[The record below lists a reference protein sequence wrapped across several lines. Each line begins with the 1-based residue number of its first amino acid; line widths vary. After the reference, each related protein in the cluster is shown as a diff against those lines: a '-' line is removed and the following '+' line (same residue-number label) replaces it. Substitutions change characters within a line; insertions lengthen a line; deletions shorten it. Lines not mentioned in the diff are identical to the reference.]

1 MQTACLKGNQHMPL
15 TTNEDG
21 GSSVQAVRWG
31 ILGTGFI
38 AGLQTSDLIG
48 NGFSV
53 QAVGSRSPEAAA
65 RFAAEFNISSAHGSY
80 EDLAGDPEVDVVYVS
95 TPHPFHYENAL
106 LALKAGKHVLIEKPF
121 AMNAWQAREIVDL
134 AASKGLVA
142 LEAMWTRY
150 LPHMVRIRELVRS
163 GALGE
168 VRTVIAD
175 HNQNLPKDPLHRL
188 NNPDLGGGA
197 LLDLGIYPVSFAFDV
212 LGAPV
217 DVRALASMTPTGVDR
232 QTAMIFEYG
241 EGQQA
246 LLHCALDTAGPN
258 RAAIIGT
265 GGSIEIDSVWYYPSP
280 FTRYDADGNAVER
293 FEEPVTG
300 RGMQY
305 QAWEL
310 ERLVR
315 AGALANDILSAGESV
330 RVMETLDEVRRQI
343 GLTYAADRR

>member
-1 MQTACLKGNQHMPL
+1 MPQ
-15 TTNEDG
+15 TTNDSG
-21 GSSVQAVRWG
+21 GNATQTVRWG

-38 AGLQTSDLIG
+38 AGLQVADLVG

-53 QAVGSRSPEAAA
+53 QAVGSRTAEAAE
-65 RFAAEFNISSAHGSY
+65 RFAAEFAIGSAHGSY
-80 EDLAGDPEVDVVYVS
+80 EDLVRDPDVDAVYIS

-106 LALKAGKHVLIEKPF
+106 LALNAGKHVLIEKPF
-121 AMNAWQAREIVDL
+121 AMNAWQARAIVDL
-134 AASKGLVA
+134 AESKGLVA

-175 HNQNLPKDPLHRL
+175 HNQNLPKDPLHRV
-188 NNPDLGGGA
+188 NDPVLGGGA

-212 LGAPV
+212 LGATV
-217 DVRALASMTPTGVDR
+217 NVRALASMTSTGVDR

-241 EGQQA
+241 DGQQA
-246 LLHCALDTAGPN
+246 MLHCALDTAGPN
-258 RAAIIGT
+258 RASVIGT
-265 GGSIEIDSVWYYPSP
+265 EGSIEIDPVWYTPTP
-280 FTRYDADGNAVER
+280 FTRYDADGNLVER
-293 FEEPVTG
+293 FEESVSG

-315 AGALANDILSAGESV
+315 AGATANDVLPARESV
-330 RVMETLDEVRRQI
+330 LVMATMDEVRRQI
-343 GLTYAADRR
+343 GLSYEADRG

>member
-1 MQTACLKGNQHMPL
+1 MPQ
-15 TTNEDG
+15 TTNDSGENA
-21 GSSVQAVRWG
+21 QTVRWG

-38 AGLQTSDLIG
+38 AGLQVADMVA
-48 NGFSV
+48 NGFTV
-53 QAVGSRSPEAAA
+53 QAVGSRSTEAAG
-65 RFAAEFNISSAHGSY
+65 RFAAEFAIGSAHGSY
-80 EDLAGDPEVDVVYVS
+80 EDLVRDPDVDAVYIS

-106 LALKAGKHVLIEKPF
+106 LALNAGKHVLVEKPF
-121 AMNAWQAREIVDL
+121 AMNAWQAQEIVDL
-134 AASKGLVA
+134 AESKGLVA

-150 LPHMVRIRELVRS
+150 LPHMVRIRYLVRS

-188 NNPDLGGGA
+188 NNPELGGGA

-212 LGAPV
+212 LGAPATT
-217 DVRALASMTPTGVDR
+217 RALASMTSTGVDR

-241 EGQQA
+241 DGQQA

-258 RAAIIGT
+258 RASVIGT
-265 GGSIEIDSVWYYPSP
+265 EGSIEINPVWYAPTP
-280 FTRYDADGNAVER
+280 FSRYDADGNLVER
-293 FEEPVTG
+293 FEETVTG

-305 QAWEL
+305 QAEEL

-315 AGALANDILSAGESV
+315 AGATANDILSPQESV
-330 RVMETLDEVRRQI
+330 LVMETMDDVRRQI
-343 GLTYAADRR
+343 GLRYEADRD